1 MNEYPNVY
9 IVRCGETAL
18 KGQNKPYFER
28 MLLQRIRSVLKDF
41 NGCQAERLD
50 GLIFVRTPETVK
62 REDLIRRVGHVF
74 GVDSISPA
82 WEIDIQDMGD
92 EEALECVSLA
102 AVEWMDKVAKKGS
115 AVTFKVDAKRADKR
129 FSIQSPQIASIIG
142 GKILRSC
149 KAFKVDVHH
158 PDCLL
163 HTDFRRGFAY
173 IYEEKIAGYGGLP
186 LGTNGK
192 GLVLLSGGID
202 SPVAAF
208 LMAHRGMLIEAV
220 HFHSFPY
227 TPQRAWEKVK
237 DLAGILTVYC
247 GGIRI
252 HSMNLLPV
260 QEQIAERCP
269 PEQMTLLVR
278 RYMMKIA
285 RIIAEENECSM
296 LITGENLGQVASQT
310 AEAIVVTDR
319 AAGMPVMRPLIAMD
333 KVDIIETAKQI
344 GTFETS
350 ILPYEDCCSV
360 FLPKH
365 PLTKP
370 KLEDILSSEAKL
382 DEESLIRLV
391 LASVETVT
399 AEPRDEL

>member
-1 MNEYPNVY
+1 
-9 IVRCGETAL
+9 
-18 KGQNKPYFER
+18 
-28 MLLQRIRSVLKDF
+28 
-41 NGCQAERLD
+41 
-50 GLIFVRTPETVK
+50 
-62 REDLIRRVGHVF
+62 
-74 GVDSISPA
+74 
-82 WEIDIQDMGD
+82 
-92 EEALECVSLA
+92 
-102 AVEWMDKVAKKGS
+102 
-115 AVTFKVDAKRADKR
+115 
-129 FSIQSPQIASIIG
+129 
-142 GKILRSC
+142 
-149 KAFKVDVHH
+149 
-158 PDCLL
+158 
-163 HTDFRRGFAY
+163 
-173 IYEEKIAGYGGLP
+173 
-186 LGTNGK
+186 
-192 GLVLLSGGID
+192 
-202 SPVAAF
+202 
-208 LMAHRGMLIEAV
+208 
-220 HFHSFPY
+220 
-227 TPQRAWEKVK
+227 K